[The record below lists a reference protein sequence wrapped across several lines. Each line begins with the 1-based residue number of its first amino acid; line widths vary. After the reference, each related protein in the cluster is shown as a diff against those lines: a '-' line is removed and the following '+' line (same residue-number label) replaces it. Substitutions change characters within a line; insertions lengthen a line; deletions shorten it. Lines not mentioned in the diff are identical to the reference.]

1 MMPLRSLAA
10 IGLLLPGVS
19 SAAGLY
25 LYELGT
31 DDVGLASAGMAARA
45 QDASTIASN
54 PAGMTRLAGDDVTLG
69 LQALYGDTHYQMAND
84 HLNSPDDSIIG
95 WFPAGS
101 AFYSHSLDDRW
112 KLGIGLYGNFGLSLD
127 FGDWSGNDIL
137 KDCTLMAM
145 SLQPSVAYRLNDAWS
160 LGVGINAN
168 YGIFSIKGA
177 LDDGLD
183 ISDTDWA
190 AGYKLGLLYQPNADL
205 RLGLAYSSRVTYR
218 FSQDGLGEVI
228 QALPLSGKV
237 VAPQQLM
244 LSGVYSLSP
253 RVDLLANLG
262 WQDWSVYNKNEVWI
276 GEYSK
281 PSANLLQDT
290 WHAALGIQNHMA
302 PRLTM
307 NLGVAFDSSIY
318 KDQDNA
324 LLALP
329 SGDTVRLGV
338 GGRYTFDDRN
348 SLGIALEL
356 AQVDGSTV
364 QGNLLGGH
372 YNPST
377 LYFIAIS
384 YGHKS

>member
-1 MMPLRSLAA
+1 MAPLRSLAL
-10 IGLLLPGVS
+10 IGLLLPCYCP
-19 SAAGLY
+19 AAGLY

-31 DDVGLASAGMAARA
+31 DDVGLASAGSAARA
-45 QDASTIASN
+45 QDAATIATN
-54 PAGMTRLAGDDVTLG
+54 PAGMTRLAGDVTTLG
-69 LQALYGDTHYQMAND
+69 LQGLYGDTHYHMANGN
-84 HLNSPDDSIIG
+84 LASPSDSIIG
-95 WFPAGS
+95 WFPGGS

-112 KLGIGLYGNFGLSLD
+112 NVGLGLYGNFGLSLD
-127 FGDWSGNDIL
+127 FGDWSGSDIL

-160 LGVGINAN
+160 VGLGLTAN
-168 YGIFSIKGA
+168 YGIFALKGA
-177 LDDGLD
+177 KDSGLD

-190 AGYKLGLLYQPNADL
+190 PGYKLGLLYQPNADL
-205 RLGLAYSSRVTYR
+205 RLGLAYSSHVTYR
-218 FSQDGLGEVI
+218 FADTGLSEAIQD
-228 QALPLSGKV
+228 LPLSGKV

-244 LSGVYSLSP
+244 LSGVYSVSP

-262 WQDWSVYNKNEVWI
+262 WQDWSVYNKNQVWI

-281 PSANLLQDT
+281 PSTDLLHDT
-290 WHAALGIQNHMA
+290 WHLALGLQNHIE
-302 PRLTM
+302 PRWTLNM
-307 NLGVAFDSSIY
+307 GVAFDSSIY

-324 LLALP
+324 LLAMP

-338 GGRYTFDDRN
+338 GGRYTFDDHN

-364 QGNLLGGH
+364 QGQLLGGH